1 MLARTTDE
9 AGVNYFRWFPW
20 CPAIRMYRVI
30 KVLGIL
36 PELRTSELI
45 LSRAGTFYMSAK
57 DINALTICPFH
68 RSELGTEWR
77 KSQNTCRIPGKIA
90 SHGKGKGVKGDR
102 GVGRAIT
109 KVIFQRT
116 SILVPLGSGMAFM
129 NPIAKWIIM

>member
-1 MLARTTDE
+1 
-9 AGVNYFRWFPW
+9 
-20 CPAIRMYRVI
+20 MYRVI

-45 LSRAGTFYMSAK
+45 LARAGTFYMSAK

-90 SHGKGKGVKGDR
+90 SHSKGKGVKGDR

-116 SILVPLGSGMAFM
+116 GILVPLGSGMAFM